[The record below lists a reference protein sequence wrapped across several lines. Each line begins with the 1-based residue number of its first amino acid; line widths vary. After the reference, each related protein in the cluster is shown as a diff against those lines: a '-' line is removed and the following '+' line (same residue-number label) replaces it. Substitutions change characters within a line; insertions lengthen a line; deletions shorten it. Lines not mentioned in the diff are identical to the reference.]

1 MNISEKVYLTFSIKK
16 CKKNVSYQ
24 IKIKSYSRLEK
35 DSFETEILNCQEEGM
50 ELQFKKIH
58 VLNYRF
64 NINQIMEIIIRSQD
78 PSKNNN
84 PRENQR
90 NTVLSSLVTSPNS
103 VYERPFEKNEN
114 HDILSIR
121 VDPDNKNNSLLN
133 YFKEGF
139 KLSCYFSMDF
149 SQGLNKQSIKDSK
162 KNCLDIFKSIRNI
175 ISIYTKH
182 KFFIY
187 GYGASLKD
195 KKKSNSIDNNIF
207 NLNTNKNEKVDY
219 TNIFDKNNNFLYN
232 NIIPKEKVLF
242 SNMLKE
248 ITNDIFKIHDN
259 KYYNLLFVF
268 ARESIE
274 GNNIQEIKSVL
285 DEMEKLPISII
296 VICLGQN
303 DFSKM
308 NVLKNY
314 SKKFEF
320 IELKNAFNE
329 NYEKA
334 VEWSLGEIGKHIID
348 YSKSVNFKNIS
359 ISNNSYNQSFVIY
372 RSQTLSQKENEGE
385 NKEDEEENKENEEEK
400 KENEEKIIAKFYNF
414 QKIHEEYKKKKESQF
429 QFTSLKAYEN
439 ENNIQQINQNNQN
452 NQNNERF
459 RLQASN
465 KSEPYDNKSNI
476 KNPYKYEA
484 NLLKQYNNITRSYN
498 SKYNNRKKDINPY
511 NYTPGMSE
519 QNEKINRNTYKE
531 NDDDDFCILNK

>member
-24 IKIKSYSRLEK
+24 IQIKSDSTLEK
-35 DSFETEILNCQEEGM
+35 ENVFQTETLNCQEEGM
-50 ELQFKKIH
+50 ELEFKKIH

-64 NINQIMEIIIRSQD
+64 NIKQKMQIIMRREVYQD
-78 PSKNNN
+78 QSKNYNLK
-84 PRENQR
+84 EEQR
-90 NTVLSSLVTSPNS
+90 NIVLSSLVISPNS
-103 VYERPFEKNEN
+103 VYERVFEKNEN

-121 VDPDNKNNSLLN
+121 VNGNPDNKNNSLLN

-139 KLSCYFSMDF
+139 KLSCFFSIDF

-162 KNCLDIFKSIRNI
+162 KNYLGIIKSIINI
-175 ISIYTKH
+175 ILIYTQNN
-182 KFFIY
+182 FFIY

-195 KKKSNSIDNNIF
+195 KKKSNSINNNIF
-207 NLNTNKNEKVDY
+207 NLNINEKEKVDC
-219 TNIFDKNNNFLYN
+219 TNFFEKINKFQYN

-268 ARESIE
+268 ARELIE
-274 GNNIQEIKSVL
+274 DNNIQETKSVL

-308 NVLKNY
+308 NELKNY
-314 SKKFEF
+314 SNKFEI
-320 IELKNAFNE
+320 IEFKNAFNE

-334 VEWSLGEIGKHIID
+334 VEWSLGEIGKQIID
-348 YSKSVNFKNIS
+348 YYKSVNFRNIS
-359 ISNNSYNQSFVIY
+359 ISINSYNQSCVIY
-372 RSQTLSQKENEGE
+372 RSQTLPQNENEENEGE
-385 NKEDEEENKENEEEK
+385 NKEDEEENKV
-400 KENEEKIIAKFYNF
+400 NEEKIIAKFYNF

-452 NQNNERF
+452 NERF

-465 KSEPYDNKSNI
+465 KSEQYDNKNNI

-498 SKYNNRKKDINPY
+498 SKYNNRKKEINPY

>member
-16 CKKNVSYQ
+16 CKKNASYQ
-24 IKIKSYSRLEK
+24 IKIKSYNTLEK
-35 DSFETEILNCQEEGM
+35 ETSFETEKLDCQEEGM
-50 ELQFKKIH
+50 ELEFKKIH

-64 NINQIMEIIIRSQD
+64 NIKQKMQIIMRREVYQD
-78 PSKNNN
+78 QSKNYNLK
-84 PRENQR
+84 EEQR
-90 NTVLSSLVTSPNS
+90 NIVLSSLVISPNS
-103 VYERPFEKNEN
+103 VYERVFEKNEN

-121 VDPDNKNNSLLN
+121 VNGNPDNKNNSLLN

-139 KLSCYFSMDF
+139 KLSCFFSIDF

-162 KNCLDIFKSIRNI
+162 KNYLGIIKSIINI
-175 ISIYTKH
+175 ILIYTQNN
-182 KFFIY
+182 FFIY

-195 KKKSNSIDNNIF
+195 KKKSNSINNNIF
-207 NLNTNKNEKVDY
+207 NLNINEKEKVDC
-219 TNIFDKNNNFLYN
+219 TNFFDKINKFQYN

-268 ARESIE
+268 ARELIE
-274 GNNIQEIKSVL
+274 DNNIQETKSVL

-308 NVLKNY
+308 NELKNY
-314 SKKFEF
+314 SNKFVIIEF
-320 IELKNAFNE
+320 KNAFNE

-334 VEWSLGEIGKHIID
+334 VEWSLGEIGKQIID
-348 YSKSVNFKNIS
+348 YYKSVNFRNIS
-359 ISNNSYNQSFVIY
+359 ISINSYNQSCVIY
-372 RSQTLSQKENEGE
+372 RSQTLPQNENEENEGE
-385 NKEDEEENKENEEEK
+385 NKEDEEENKV
-400 KENEEKIIAKFYNF
+400 NEEKIIAKFYNF

-429 QFTSLKAYEN
+429 QFSSLKAYEN
-439 ENNIQQINQNNQN
+439 ENNIQQINQN